1 MLTVFVNINS
11 LSQVRV
17 SFDAVSAETGGE
29 EEMGVPVSAGPNP
42 IAPEIKELAWGA
54 GSFIVF
60 LFFMRLF
67 LVPKLRTGMASR
79 YDSIQADHEYASATR
94 DGARADVTR
103 YESAVAE
110 IRGEAARRLDV
121 ARQTLDKERS
131 EKIAQVNAQVAERRS
146 QAEAEVATA
155 RAAAQGQIVSAVTA
169 VTTRATQIAVGVS
182 PDAAVVTR
190 SVQQAM
196 DGKRS

>member
-1 MLTVFVNINS
+1 MLRAFVSINS
-11 LSQVRV
+11 TAQVRV
-17 SFDAVSAETGGE
+17 TFDVVSAETGSE
-29 EEMGVPVSAGPNP
+29 EGAPVSAGPNP

-67 LVPKLRTGMASR
+67 LVPKVRKGMASR
-79 YDSIQADHEYASATR
+79 YESIQADHEYASATR
-94 DGARADVTR
+94 DGAKQDVAR
-103 YESAVAE
+103 YEAAIAE
-110 IRGEAARRLDV
+110 IRSEAARRLEV

-131 EKIAQVNAQVAERRS
+131 EKVAQVNAQIAQRRTA
-146 QAEAEVATA
+146 AEAEVAAA
-155 RAAAQGQIVSAVTA
+155 RAAAQSQIVTAVGA

-182 PDAAVVTR
+182 PDAAIVSR

-196 DGKRS
+196 EGTRS

>member
-1 MLTVFVNINS
+1 MLTAFVNINS
-11 LSQVRV
+11 SAQVRV
-17 SFDAVSAETGGE
+17 TFDVVSAETGSE
-29 EEMGVPVSAGPNP
+29 EGAPVSAGPNP

-67 LVPKLRTGMASR
+67 LVPKVRKGMASR
-79 YDSIQADHEYASATR
+79 YESIQADHEYASATR
-94 DGARADVTR
+94 DGAKQDVAR

-110 IRGEAARRLDV
+110 IRSEASRRLET
-121 ARQTLDKERS
+121 ARQTLDKERQ
-131 EKIAQVNAQVAERRS
+131 EKVAQVNAQIASRRAA
-146 QAEAEVATA
+146 AEAEVATA
-155 RAAAQGQIVSAVTA
+155 RAAAQSQIVTAVGA

-182 PDAAVVTR
+182 PDAAIVSR

-196 DGKRS
+196 EGNRS

>member
-1 MLTVFVNINS
+1 MLRAFVNINS
-11 LSQVRV
+11 TAQVRV
-17 SFDAVSAETGGE
+17 TFDVVSAETGSE
-29 EEMGVPVSAGPNP
+29 EGAPVSAGPNP

-54 GSFIVF
+54 GSFVVF

-67 LVPKLRTGMASR
+67 LVPKVRKGMASR

-94 DGARADVTR
+94 DGAQADVAR

-110 IRGEAARRLDV
+110 IRSEAARRLEA
-121 ARQTLDKERS
+121 ARQTLDKERT
-131 EKIAQVNAQVAERRS
+131 EKIAQVSARIAEQRA
-146 QAEAEVATA
+146 QAEAEVAA
-155 RAAAQGQIVSAVTA
+155 SRAAAQSQIVSAVTA

-182 PDAAVVTR
+182 PDTAVVSR

-196 DGKRS
+196 EGKRS

>member
-1 MLTVFVNINS
+1 MLTAFVNINS
-11 LSQVRV
+11 FSQVRV
-17 SFDAVSAETGGE
+17 TFDVVSAETGSE
-29 EEMGVPVSAGPNP
+29 EGAPVSAGPNP

-67 LVPKLRTGMASR
+67 LVPKVRKGMASR
-79 YDSIQADHEYASATR
+79 YESIQADHEYASATR
-94 DGARADVTR
+94 DGAKQDVAR

-110 IRGEAARRLDV
+110 IRSEASRRLET
-121 ARQTLDKERS
+121 ARQTLDKERQ
-131 EKIAQVNAQVAERRS
+131 EKVAQVNAQIASRRAA
-146 QAEAEVATA
+146 AEAEVATA
-155 RAAAQGQIVSAVTA
+155 RSAAQSQIVTAVGA

-182 PDAAVVTR
+182 PDAAIVSR

-196 DGKRS
+196 EGNRS

>member
-1 MLTVFVNINS
+1 MLTAFVNINS
-11 LSQVRV
+11 SAQVRV
-17 SFDAVSAETGGE
+17 TFDVVSAETGSE
-29 EEMGVPVSAGPNP
+29 EGAPVSAGPNP

-54 GSFIVF
+54 GSFVVF

-67 LVPKLRTGMASR
+67 LVPKVRKGMASR

-94 DGARADVTR
+94 DGAKQDVAR

-110 IRGEAARRLDV
+110 IRNEAARRLEA
-121 ARQTLDKERS
+121 ARQTLDKERT
-131 EKIAQVNAQVAERRS
+131 EKIAQVSARIAEQRA
-146 QAEAEVATA
+146 QAEVEVAA
-155 RAAAQGQIVSAVTA
+155 SRAAAQSQIVSAVTA

-182 PDAAVVTR
+182 PDTAVVSR

-196 DGKRS
+196 EGTRS

>member
-1 MLTVFVNINS
+1 MLTAFVNINS
-11 LSQVRV
+11 SAQVRV
-17 SFDAVSAETGGE
+17 TFDVVSAETGSE
-29 EEMGVPVSAGPNP
+29 EGAPVSAGPNP

-67 LVPKLRTGMASR
+67 LVPKVRKGMASR
-79 YDSIQADHEYASATR
+79 YESIQADHEYASATR
-94 DGARADVTR
+94 DGAKQDVAR

-110 IRGEAARRLDV
+110 IRSEASLRLET
-121 ARQTLDKERS
+121 ARQTLDKERQ
-131 EKIAQVNAQVAERRS
+131 EKVAQVNAQIASRRAA
-146 QAEAEVATA
+146 AEAEVATA
-155 RAAAQGQIVSAVTA
+155 RAAAQSQIVTAVGA

-182 PDAAVVTR
+182 PDAAIVSR

-196 DGKRS
+196 EGTRS

>member
-1 MLTVFVNINS
+1 MLRAFVNINS
-11 LSQVRV
+11 TAQVRV
-17 SFDAVSAETGGE
+17 TFDVVSAETGSE
-29 EEMGVPVSAGPNP
+29 EGAPVSAGPNP

-54 GSFIVF
+54 GSFVVF

-67 LVPKLRTGMASR
+67 LVPKVRKGMASR

-94 DGARADVTR
+94 DGAKQDVAR

-110 IRGEAARRLDV
+110 IRNEAARRLEA
-121 ARQTLDKERS
+121 ARQTLDKERT
-131 EKIAQVNAQVAERRS
+131 EKIAQVSARIAEQRA
-146 QAEAEVATA
+146 QAEVEVAA
-155 RAAAQGQIVSAVTA
+155 SRAAAQSQIVTAVGA

-182 PDAAVVTR
+182 PGAAIVSR

-196 DGKRS
+196 EGTRS

>member
-1 MLTVFVNINS
+1 MLTAFVNINS
-11 LSQVRV
+11 FSQVRV
-17 SFDAVSAETGGE
+17 TFDVVSAETGSE
-29 EEMGVPVSAGPNP
+29 EGAPVSAGPNP

-67 LVPKLRTGMASR
+67 LVPKVRKGMASR
-79 YDSIQADHEYASATR
+79 YESIQADHEYASATR
-94 DGARADVTR
+94 DGAKQDVAR

-110 IRGEAARRLDV
+110 IRSEASRRLET
-121 ARQTLDKERS
+121 ARQTLDKERQ
-131 EKIAQVNAQVAERRS
+131 EKVAQVNAQIASRRAA
-146 QAEAEVATA
+146 AEAEVATA
-155 RAAAQGQIVSAVTA
+155 RAAAQSQIVTAVGA

-182 PDAAVVTR
+182 PDAAIVSR

-196 DGKRS
+196 EGNRS

>member
-1 MLTVFVNINS
+1 MLTAFVNINS
-11 LSQVRV
+11 FSQVRIT
-17 SFDAVSAETGGE
+17 FDVVSAETGSE
-29 EEMGVPVSAGPNP
+29 EGAPVSAGPNP

-67 LVPKLRTGMASR
+67 LVPKVRKGMASR
-79 YDSIQADHEYASATR
+79 YESIQADHEYASATR
-94 DGARADVTR
+94 DGAKQDVAR

-110 IRGEAARRLDV
+110 IRSEASRRLET
-121 ARQTLDKERS
+121 ARQTLDKERQ
-131 EKIAQVNAQVAERRS
+131 EKVAQVNAQIASRRAA
-146 QAEAEVATA
+146 AEAEVATA
-155 RAAAQGQIVSAVTA
+155 RAAAQSQIVTAVGA

-182 PDAAVVTR
+182 PDAAIVSR

-196 DGKRS
+196 EGNRS

>member
-1 MLTVFVNINS
+1 MFTVFVNINS
-11 LSQVRV
+11 FSQVRV
-17 SFDAVSAETGGE
+17 TFDVVSAETGSE
-29 EEMGVPVSAGPNP
+29 EGAPVSAGPNP

-67 LVPKLRTGMASR
+67 LVPKVRKGMASR
-79 YDSIQADHEYASATR
+79 YESIQADHEYASATR
-94 DGARADVTR
+94 DGAKQDVAR

-110 IRGEAARRLDV
+110 IRSEASRRLEA
-121 ARQTLDKERS
+121 ARQTLDKERQ
-131 EKIAQVNAQVAERRS
+131 EKVTQVNAQIAQRRS
-146 QAEAEVATA
+146 AAEAEVAAA
-155 RAAAQGQIVSAVTA
+155 RAAAQSQIVTAVGA

-182 PDAAVVTR
+182 PDAAIVSR

-196 DGKRS
+196 EGSRS

>member
-1 MLTVFVNINS
+1 MLTAFVNINS
-11 LSQVRV
+11 FSQVRV
-17 SFDAVSAETGGE
+17 SFDAVSAETGSE
-29 EEMGVPVSAGPNP
+29 EGAPVSAGPNP

-67 LVPKLRTGMASR
+67 LVPKVRKGMASR
-79 YDSIQADHEYASATR
+79 YESIQADHEYASATR
-94 DGARADVTR
+94 DGAKQDVAR

-110 IRGEAARRLDV
+110 IRSEASRRLET
-121 ARQTLDKERS
+121 ARQTLDKERQ
-131 EKIAQVNAQVAERRS
+131 EKVAQVNAQIASRRAA
-146 QAEAEVATA
+146 AEAEVAAA
-155 RAAAQGQIVSAVTA
+155 RAAAQSQIVTAVGA

-182 PDAAVVTR
+182 PDAAIVSR

-196 DGKRS
+196 EGTRS

>member
-1 MLTVFVNINS
+1 MLRAFVSINS
-11 LSQVRV
+11 TAQVRV
-17 SFDAVSAETGGE
+17 TFDVVSAETGSE
-29 EEMGVPVSAGPNP
+29 EGAPVSAGPNP

-54 GSFIVF
+54 GSFVVF

-67 LVPKLRTGMASR
+67 LVPKVRKGMASR

-94 DGARADVTR
+94 DGAKQDVAR

-110 IRGEAARRLDV
+110 IRNEAARRLEA
-121 ARQTLDKERS
+121 ARQTLDKERT
-131 EKIAQVNAQVAERRS
+131 EKIAQVSARIAEQRA
-146 QAEAEVATA
+146 QAEVEVAA
-155 RAAAQGQIVSAVTA
+155 SRAAAQSQIVTAVGA

-182 PDAAVVTR
+182 PDAAIVSR

-196 DGKRS
+196 EGTRS

>member
-1 MLTVFVNINS
+1 MLTAFVNINS
-11 LSQVRV
+11 FSQVRV
-17 SFDAVSAETGGE
+17 SFDAVSAETGSE
-29 EEMGVPVSAGPNP
+29 EGAPVSAGPNP

-54 GSFIVF
+54 GSFVVF

-67 LVPKLRTGMASR
+67 LVPKVRKGMASR

-94 DGARADVTR
+94 DGAKQDVAR

-110 IRGEAARRLDV
+110 IRNEAARRLEA
-121 ARQTLDKERS
+121 ARQTLDKERT
-131 EKIAQVNAQVAERRS
+131 EKIAQVSARIAEQRA
-146 QAEAEVATA
+146 QAEVEVAA
-155 RAAAQGQIVSAVTA
+155 SRAAAQSQIVTAVGA

-182 PDAAVVTR
+182 PDAAIVSR

-196 DGKRS
+196 EGTRS

>member
-1 MLTVFVNINS
+1 MLRAFVSINS
-11 LSQVRV
+11 TAQVRV
-17 SFDAVSAETGGE
+17 TFDVVSAETGSE
-29 EEMGVPVSAGPNP
+29 EGAPVSAGPNP

-67 LVPKLRTGMASR
+67 LVPKVRKGMASR
-79 YDSIQADHEYASATR
+79 YESIQADHEYASATR
-94 DGARADVTR
+94 DGAKQDVAR
-103 YESAVAE
+103 YESAIAE
-110 IRGEAARRLDV
+110 IRSEAARRLEA

-131 EKIAQVNAQVAERRS
+131 EKVAQVNAQIAQRRS
-146 QAEAEVATA
+146 AAEAEVATA
-155 RAAAQGQIVSAVTA
+155 RAAAQSQIVTAVGA

-182 PDAAVVTR
+182 PDAAIVSR

-196 DGKRS
+196 EGTRS

>member
-1 MLTVFVNINS
+1 MLTAFVNINS
-11 LSQVRV
+11 FSEVRV
-17 SFDAVSAETGGE
+17 TFDVVSAETGSE
-29 EEMGVPVSAGPNP
+29 EGAPVSAGPNP
-42 IAPEIKELAWGA
+42 IAPEMKELVWGA

-67 LVPKLRTGMASR
+67 LVPKVRKGMASR
-79 YDSIQADHEYASATR
+79 YESIQADHEYASATR
-94 DGARADVTR
+94 DGARADVAR
-103 YESAVAE
+103 YETAIAE
-110 IRGEAARRLDV
+110 IRSEAARRLEA

-131 EKIAQVNAQVAERRS
+131 EKVAEINAQISARRASAES
-146 QAEAEVATA
+146 EVAAA

-182 PDAAVVTR
+182 PDNAVVTR

-196 DGKRS
+196 EGTRS

>member
-1 MLTVFVNINS
+1 MLTAFVDINS
-11 LSQVRV
+11 FLQVRV
-17 SFDAVSAETGGE
+17 SFDAVSAETGSE
-29 EEMGVPVSAGPNP
+29 EGAPVSAGPNP

-60 LFFMRLF
+60 LFLMRLF
-67 LVPKLRTGMASR
+67 LVPKVRKGMASR
-79 YDSIQADHEYASATR
+79 YESIQADHEYASATR
-94 DGARADVTR
+94 DGAKQDVAR

-110 IRGEAARRLDV
+110 IRSEAARRLEA
-121 ARQTLDKERS
+121 ARLTLDNERS
-131 EKIAQVNAQVAERRS
+131 AKIAEINEQIAARRA
-146 QAEAEVATA
+146 QAETEVAAA

-182 PDAAVVTR
+182 PDNAVVTR

-196 DGKRS
+196 EGTRS

>member
-1 MLTVFVNINS
+1 MLRAFVNINS
-11 LSQVRV
+11 TAQVRV
-17 SFDAVSAETGGE
+17 TFDVVSAETGSE
-29 EEMGVPVSAGPNP
+29 EGAPVSAGPNP

-54 GSFIVF
+54 GSFVVF

-67 LVPKLRTGMASR
+67 LVPKVRKGMASR

-94 DGARADVTR
+94 DGAKQDVAR

-110 IRGEAARRLDV
+110 IRNEAARRLEA
-121 ARQTLDKERS
+121 ARQTLDKERT
-131 EKIAQVNAQVAERRS
+131 EKIAQVSARIAEQRA
-146 QAEAEVATA
+146 QAEAEVAA
-155 RAAAQGQIVSAVTA
+155 SRAAAQSQIVSAVTA

-182 PDAAVVTR
+182 PDTAVVSR

-196 DGKRS
+196 EGTRS